1 MLFAFDEQELYSHF
15 PAMRIWIA
23 QTKTNRRV
31 GKYFTLSKVV
41 KQLWSCIVYT
51 QTYVIV
57 LCCVPMLYIQS
68 LHICVYGKRIV
79 VVFIL
84 QSTHCD
90 WTIIYFCCDY
100 EISEVVFTNKLK
112 SICTSWRERRREE
125 GGRMRSASVLLTSC
139 AKPFSIQHLSEIKYF
154 WKFVLWML
162 NWITPN
168 IIKAWAEHNRD

>member
-68 LHICVYGKRIV
+68 LYICVVYMENVLSWSLFCNQHIATGQSSTSVVTMKFQKLSLPINSKAYAQAGGNEGVRRV
-79 VVFIL
+79 VV
-84 QSTHCD
+84 CVA
-90 WTIIYFCCDY
+90 C
-100 EISEVVFTNKLK
+100 
-112 SICTSWRERRREE
+112 
-125 GGRMRSASVLLTSC
+125 LLYS
-139 AKPFSIQHLSEIKYF
+139 LR
-154 WKFVLWML
+154 V
-162 NWITPN
+162 PN
-168 IIKAWAEHNRD
+168 RFQFNTYPR